1 MRIAEIN
8 KMNQSTS
15 VPIRLFVRA
24 TNIKKTLKLENA
36 LDNLDFVN
44 NFEIEK
50 FDSNEIVYK
59 IYYANSPKR
68 FLKDILSYDI
78 NIDTSTANWK
88 IK

>member
-1 MRIAEIN
+1 M
-8 KMNQSTS
+8 
-15 VPIRLFVRA
+15 
-24 TNIKKTLKLENA
+24 NIKKTLKLEKA

-44 NFEIEK
+44 NYKIEK

-59 IYYANSPKR
+59 IYYTSNPKR

-78 NIDTSTANWK
+78 NIDTTSASWK